1 MITLRPDECRVL
13 GVLVEKALTTPAQYP
28 LTLLA
33 LVSGCNQKSNRHPV
47 TNLDEDSVL
56 AALDSLR
63 GKQLVREVLLS
74 GSRVGKFRHNA
85 REAMGVDTSELII
98 LTELLLRGPQT
109 TGELRGRASR
119 MHPLESLD
127 AVDNLLQS
135 LIGREPPLVRRL
147 PPPAGT
153 RAATYAQLVCPDLHP
168 TVAREAATRGT
179 GGTAMTE
186 APSQTLTARVDSLEI
201 EVAQLKQ
208 TVERLGGSQ

>member
-33 LVSGCNQKSNRHPV
+33 LVNGCNQKSNRHPV

-127 AVDNLLQS
+127 AVDNLLQA

-147 PPPAGT
+147 PPPPGT

-168 TVAREAATRGT
+168 TDTREAATRGS
-179 GGTAMTE
+179 GETAMTE
-186 APSQTLTARVDSLEI
+186 ASSQTLTARVDSLEI

-208 TVERLGGSQ
+208 TVERLAGSH

>member
-33 LVSGCNQKSNRHPV
+33 LVNGCNQKSNRHPV
-47 TNLDEDSVL
+47 TNLDEDNVL

-109 TGELRGRASR
+109 TGELRSRASR

-127 AVDNLLQS
+127 AVDNLLKA
-135 LIGREPPLVRRL
+135 LIGREQPLVRRL
-147 PPPAGT
+147 PPAPGT

-168 TVAREAATRGT
+168 TDTGEAATRGS
-179 GGTAMTE
+179 GATAMTE

-208 TVERLGGSQ
+208 TVERLAGSQ